1 MAKGL
6 FPRAWVKKS
15 FYFQAR
21 ISFVRVKYLF
31 LSWLA
36 VLVGSWVLY
45 GQYSTYT
52 ELCRGH
58 ECKTAICEKYKRGM
72 IDGSA
77 CSSLCDKETL
87 SMGRCLSTLPNNQV
101 YTGSWGDLEGIIRC
115 RLGDAGP
122 YELGEEPEPRREAP
136 VFDTP
141 TRGTS
146 VEKFREM
153 VSNHLKSKLGEQ
165 ANLASLVS
173 QILFVADGNKDG
185 RVSLPEARSTWALLQ
200 MDEVLLGLLL
210 QDHGHTPR
218 LLGFCGDLYMTEV
231 VPYGPLYGLALPWP
245 LVSWVPGGVQ
255 RSMDQWFTPSW
266 PRKAK
271 ISMGLLE
278 LVEDLFHG
286 TYGSFLICDLAAA
299 HFGYTERHEL
309 RLTDTRSVVA
319 EDEFRRAMR
328 SRRCETDADCVY
340 GVDCRTSCDA
350 ALRRCREEAERPN
363 LAKACGTLKD
373 YLLRGAPAG
382 LAEELERQLYACMAL
397 GGDPAGGQMNMEH
410 SLILNNLKALLWR
423 QISHTKDS

>member
-1 MAKGL
+1 
-6 FPRAWVKKS
+6 
-15 FYFQAR
+15 
-21 ISFVRVKYLF
+21 
-31 LSWLA
+31 
-36 VLVGSWVLY
+36 
-45 GQYSTYT
+45 
-52 ELCRGH
+52 
-58 ECKTAICEKYKRGM
+58 
-72 IDGSA
+72 
-77 CSSLCDKETL
+77 
-87 SMGRCLSTLPNNQV
+87 
-101 YTGSWGDLEGIIRC
+101 
-115 RLGDAGP
+115 
-122 YELGEEPEPRREAP
+122 
-136 VFDTP
+136 
-141 TRGTS
+141 
-146 VEKFREM
+146 
-153 VSNHLKSKLGEQ
+153 
-165 ANLASLVS
+165 
-173 QILFVADGNKDG
+173 
-185 RVSLPEARSTWALLQ
+185 
-200 MDEVLLGLLL
+200 
-210 QDHGHTPR
+210 
-218 LLGFCGDLYMTEV
+218 
-231 VPYGPLYGLALPWP
+231 
-245 LVSWVPGGVQ
+245 
-255 RSMDQWFTPSW
+255 MDQWFTPSW

-309 RLTDTRSVVA
+309 RLTDTRTVVA

-382 LAEELERQLYACMAL
+382 LGEELERQLYACMAL

>member
-6 FPRAWVKKS
+6 IPRAWVKKS

-31 LSWLA
+31 LTWLA

-45 GQYSTYT
+45 VQYSVYS

-58 ECKTAICEKYKRGM
+58 ECKNAICDKYRRGI

-87 SMGRCLSTLPNNQV
+87 YMGRCLSTLPNNQV
-101 YTGSWGDLEGIIRC
+101 YTGSWGDRDGIVRC
-115 RLGDAGP
+115 NLGEVVH
-122 YELGEEPEPRREAP
+122 YELGEEPEPRRETPA
-136 VFDTP
+136 FDKP

-153 VSNHLKSKLGEQ
+153 VLNHLKSKLGEQ
-165 ANLASLVS
+165 ANLGGFVS
-173 QILFVADGNKDG
+173 QVLSVADGNRDG
-185 RVSLPEARSTWALLQ
+185 QVSLPEARSTWALLQ

-210 QDHGHTPR
+210 QDRGHTPR
-218 LLGFCGDLYMTEV
+218 LLGYCGDLYVTER
-231 VPYGPLYGLALPWP
+231 VPHGPLYGLPLPWP

-255 RSMDQWFTPSW
+255 RSIDQWFTPSW

-286 TYGSFLICDLAAA
+286 TYGSFLLCDVAAP
-299 HFGYTERHEL
+299 HFGYTDRHEL
-309 RLTDTRSVVA
+309 RLTRARTVVP
-319 EDEFRRAMR
+319 EERFRRAMR
-328 SRRCETDADCVY
+328 ALRCETDADCVY
-340 GVDCRTSCDA
+340 GADCRAACDA
-350 ALRRCREEAERPN
+350 AEKRCGGEALQPN
-363 LAKACGTLKD
+363 LAKACGALKD
-373 YLLRGAPAG
+373 YLLRGAPSA
-382 LAEELERQLYACMAL
+382 LREELERQLYACMAL
-397 GGDPAGGQMNMEH
+397 RGNAGQMDMEH

>member
-31 LSWLA
+31 LTWLA

-45 GQYSTYT
+45 VQYSTYT

-58 ECKTAICEKYKRGM
+58 ECKNAICDKYKRGI

-77 CSSLCDKETL
+77 CSSLCDKDTL
-87 SMGRCLSTLPNNQV
+87 YMGRCLSTLPNNQV
-101 YTGSWGDLEGIIRC
+101 YTGSWGDFDGMIRC
-115 RLGDAGP
+115 KLGEVLH

-136 VFDTP
+136 VFDKP

-153 VSNHLKSKLGEQ
+153 VFNHLKSKLGEQ

-173 QILFVADGNKDG
+173 QILSVADGNKDG

-210 QDHGHTPR
+210 QDRGHTPR
-218 LLGFCGDLYMTEV
+218 LLGYCGDLYMTEH
-231 VPYGPLYGLALPWP
+231 VPYGPLYGLSLPWP
-245 LVSWVPGGVQ
+245 LVSWVPSGVQ

-278 LVEDLFHG
+278 LVEDIFHG

-299 HFGYTERHEL
+299 HFGYTDHHEL
-309 RLTDTRSVVA
+309 RLTDTRAVVP
-319 EDEFRRAMR
+319 EDEFRRTMR
-328 SRRCETDADCVY
+328 ALKCEKDADCVY
-340 GVDCRTSCDA
+340 GIDCRTSCDVA
-350 ALRRCREEAERPN
+350 EKRCREDPVRPN
-363 LAKACGTLKD
+363 LAKACGALKD
-373 YLLRGAPAG
+373 YLLRGAPSA
-382 LAEELERQLYACMAL
+382 LREELERQLYACMAL
-397 GGDPAGGQMNMEH
+397 RGNAGQMNMEH